1 MPGWLDVYIQ
11 QCAPEVGFSTM
22 AAIVKV
28 ESGGNPWAI
37 GDNTTKSPVSPN
49 PPNYYEA
56 VSVANRLIAQRHS
69 IDIGL
74 AQLNSKNLRR
84 LGLTVEQAF
93 DPCTNLRA
101 GSYILR
107 EHYSPA
113 AAKYGTGTKALLHA
127 LSGYNTGS
135 LYAGGDYV
143 KRILAA
149 AHNPQLY
156 GIVAPAMAE
165 RRTYYQPGSPKTSS
179 DKIIVLSQNDGKQQ
193 PTWLLK

>member
-1 MPGWLDVYIQ
+1 MYIQ

-37 GDNTTKSPVSPN
+37 GDNTTKSSVSPM
-49 PPNYYEA
+49 PRNYYEA
-56 VSVANRLIAQRHS
+56 VSVANKLIAQRHS

-101 GSYILR
+101 GSYVLR
-107 EHYSPA
+107 EHYAPA
-113 AAKYGTGTKALLHA
+113 VAKYGPGTKALLHA

-156 GIVAPAMAE
+156 GIVAPSMTE
-165 RRTYYQPGSPKTSS
+165 RRTNYQLSSQKTGGG
-179 DKIIVLSQNDGKQQ
+179 KIIVLSQNDSKAQ
-193 PTWLLK
+193 PSWLLR